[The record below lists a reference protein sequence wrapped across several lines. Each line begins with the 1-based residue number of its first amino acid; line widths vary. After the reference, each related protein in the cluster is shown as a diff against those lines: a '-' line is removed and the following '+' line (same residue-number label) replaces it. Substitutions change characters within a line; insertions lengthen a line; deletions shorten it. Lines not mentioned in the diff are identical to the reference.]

1 MMRKCKVCVSA
12 VEWIELFFKHKFG
25 LKVRQGMKVRSG
37 ITDHL
42 FHAPCIC
49 DKLFFWMRIV
59 LPIVMYLMGVH
70 PDVR

>member
-12 VEWIELFFKHKFG
+12 VEWIELFFKAQVWSKSQA
-25 LKVRQGMKVRSG
+25 RKVRSG